1 MGGGGKFYVTMTL
14 VLFSFPPGTP
24 ADGIRGGN
32 SNQQEPIR
40 KSETSCGLA
49 LKFELDLSYLLSQEI
64 ARMFANEA
72 IKGLIS
78 KILKQLNQL
87 NIQKTND
94 PIKKWA

>member
-1 MGGGGKFYVTMTL
+1 MGSEVGIVTN
-14 VLFSFPPGTP
+14 
-24 ADGIRGGN
+24 R
-32 SNQQEPIR
+32 NQSE

-49 LKFELDLSYLLSQEI
+49 LKYELNLSYLLSQEI